1 MKKLLII
8 TGLAVVAASCSQ
20 KAEEKKETAT
30 TIEQAAPAVDT
41 LYGDTFELTGA
52 LPVDSIWGMKQDT
65 AGVDIKVEGEID
77 AVCQMAGCWMNLK
90 TAKAPIRVRNGEK
103 FEFPKDGKGK
113 RAIVVGK
120 LKWITTTVD
129 ELKEYAKDDGKSKA
143 EIDAIKDPITEPEIQ
158 VTGAAILK

>member
-8 TGLAVVAASCSQ
+8 TGLVLTAAACSQ
-20 KAEEKKETAT
+20 KAEDKKETPAV
-30 TIEQAAPAVDT
+30 EAAAPVADT
-41 LYGDTFELTGA
+41 TFGDKFDLAGA

-113 RAIVVGK
+113 RAIVTGK
-120 LKWITTTVD
+120 LKWITTSVD